1 MKTSFLFSES
11 QIEAWLNELHVSN
24 GQLLRL
30 EAPFHKDHLLTEE
43 DVAAILGV
51 SMRTMRTYRQKKH
64 LHYLKLEGRIYYLK
78 LILYIDLILL
88 CYKVQR

>member
-1 MKTSFLFSES
+1 M
-11 QIEAWLNELHVSN
+11 
-24 GQLLRL
+24 
-30 EAPFHKDHLLTEE
+30 LTEE

-88 CYKVQR
+88 CYEVQR